1 MTKAAALLHISYA
14 RYAAVTV
21 NVILLIFF
29 LAVAAVYTLAEAV
42 TKMKYAKELKEEIK
56 RYEQLQRPDYTA
68 QKHIQPK
75 RPEPEHYRH
84 ENKPRGKD
92 EAIKNIGVYL

>member
-1 MTKAAALLHISYA
+1 MDEQKKNRIA
-14 RYAAVTV
+14 AAVTV

-56 RYEQLQRPDYTA
+56 RYEQLTENEEDYLEKL
-68 QKHIQPK
+68 QS
-75 RPEPEHYRH
+75 EEHLLYL
-84 ENKPRGKD
+84 
-92 EAIKNIGVYL
+92 ALKNGYGYKSE

>member
-1 MTKAAALLHISYA
+1 MDEQKKNRIA
-14 RYAAVTV
+14 AAVTV

-56 RYEQLQRPDYTA
+56 RYEQLTENEEDYLEKL
-68 QKHIQPK
+68 QS
-75 RPEPEHYRH
+75 EEHLLYL
-84 ENKPRGKD
+84 
-92 EAIKNIGVYL
+92 ALKNGYVYKSE

>member
-1 MTKAAALLHISYA
+1 VDEQKKNRIA
-14 RYAAVTV
+14 AAVTV

-56 RYEQLQRPDYTA
+56 RYEQLTENEEDYLEKL
-68 QKHIQPK
+68 QS
-75 RPEPEHYRH
+75 EEHLLYL
-84 ENKPRGKD
+84 
-92 EAIKNIGVYL
+92 ALKNGYVYKSE